1 MRPISSIFG
10 DEEIKKILN
19 DIAPKHANNLMRT
32 TVHRVASRIAKKAK
46 LDAPKR
52 TGILKKGIKA
62 KRRRSKPGYPVSD
75 VIVKSSKGRKS
86 AFYWRFIE
94 YGTSGE
100 TAQEA
105 RPFITP
111 IVNQTKADFTNII
124 KEEFGVALEKALAR
138 EAKKLQKT

>member
-75 VIVKSSKGRKS
+75 VIVKSSKEKKKRVLL
-86 AFYWRFIE
+86 AFY
-94 YGTSGE
+94 
-100 TAQEA
+100 
-105 RPFITP
+105 
-111 IVNQTKADFTNII
+111 
-124 KEEFGVALEKALAR
+124 
-138 EAKKLQKT
+138 